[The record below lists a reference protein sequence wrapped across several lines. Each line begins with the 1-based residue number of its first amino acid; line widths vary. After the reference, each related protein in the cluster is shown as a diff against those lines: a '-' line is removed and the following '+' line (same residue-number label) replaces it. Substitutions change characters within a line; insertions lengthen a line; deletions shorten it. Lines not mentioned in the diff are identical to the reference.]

1 MDEFLS
7 KLFSSDFMPHG
18 SCYFWQPQI
27 VWLHAI
33 SDSLIAFSYYLIPV
47 VLVYFVRK
55 RRDLPFNWMFVLF
68 GVFIFACGTT
78 HLMEVWTLWHG
89 TYRLSGVIKAFTAA
103 ASLATLVLLIPLI
116 PQALALPSPAQMRDA
131 NEKLEQEIGER
142 RRAERA
148 LQEAHAELEL
158 RVRQRTA
165 ELAKANDEL
174 REEIVQRQRAEEELQ
189 ALQVD
194 LSHVARVSTMGE
206 MAASIAHEV
215 NQPLTA
221 IVTNGN
227 AATRWLAGTKPNLDE
242 AIDAVNR
249 IIKEGNRA
257 SQIIKEIRQFVK
269 KTPPQK
275 TSLQINDLIRD
286 TLALVQ
292 RQMEKNQVRL
302 QMELAPQ
309 LPAVLAERVQLQQV
323 LLNLIINGVEAMNAV
338 TERAREMRI
347 QSQWEQEPGRVLVA
361 VRDSGP
367 GLKPAILERLFDA
380 FFTTKEHGM
389 GMGLSIAR
397 SIITAHGGAIW
408 ATANPDQ
415 GATFQFTVPATV

>member
-1 MDEFLS
+1 MVGPQGRAILGSFR
-7 KLFSSDFMPHG
+7 G
-18 SCYFWQPQI
+18 SCLKTSCI
-27 VWLHAI
+27 KMLR
-33 SDSLIAFSYYLIPV
+33 IACS
-47 VLVYFVRK
+47 K
-55 RRDLPFNWMFVLF
+55 
-68 GVFIFACGTT
+68 
-78 HLMEVWTLWHG
+78 E
-89 TYRLSGVIKAFTAA
+89 
-103 ASLATLVLLIPLI
+103 SLATLVLLIPLI

>member
-68 GVFIFACGTT
+68 GVFIFACGKT

-174 REEIVQRQRAEEELQ
+174 REEIVQRQRAEQELQ

-206 MAASIAHEV
+206 MAASIR
-215 NQPLTA
+215 T
-221 IVTNGN
+221 
-227 AATRWLAGTKPNLDE
+227 
-242 AIDAVNR
+242 
-249 IIKEGNRA
+249 
-257 SQIIKEIRQFVK
+257 
-269 KTPPQK
+269 
-275 TSLQINDLIRD
+275 
-286 TLALVQ
+286 
-292 RQMEKNQVRL
+292 
-302 QMELAPQ
+302 
-309 LPAVLAERVQLQQV
+309 
-323 LLNLIINGVEAMNAV
+323 
-338 TERAREMRI
+338 
-347 QSQWEQEPGRVLVA
+347 
-361 VRDSGP
+361 
-367 GLKPAILERLFDA
+367 
-380 FFTTKEHGM
+380 
-389 GMGLSIAR
+389 
-397 SIITAHGGAIW
+397 
-408 ATANPDQ
+408 
-415 GATFQFTVPATV
+415 